1 MFPECKC
8 LEEGTENCN
17 QENGQCYCKIGYS
30 GEICDKSKF
39 HCQLGTYV
47 YLFLNDLS
55 SKNVMT
61 MRIVVAMIM
70 NASLVF

>member
-8 LEEGTENCN
+8 LEEGTDNCN

-39 HCQLGTYV
+39 HSQLGTYDN
-47 YLFLNDLS
+47 LFF
-55 SKNVMT
+55 KMT
-61 MRIVVAMIM
+61 CLQRMWWQWGLWLQWQWLWMQV
-70 NASLVF
+70 